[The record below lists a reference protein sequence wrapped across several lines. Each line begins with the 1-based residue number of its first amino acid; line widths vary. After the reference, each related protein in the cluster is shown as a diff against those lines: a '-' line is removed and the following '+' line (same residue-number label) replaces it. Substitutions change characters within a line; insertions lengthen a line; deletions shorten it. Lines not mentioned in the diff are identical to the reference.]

1 MEKNYFFENHQLRM
15 EIIDG
20 ILHAHYK
27 KGFKITLEDAKFL
40 VAERVK
46 MCEGQEYPFII
57 YDGGVISME
66 KAARD
71 FLASFDG
78 TKGIKIAAFVENS
91 LFSKMLINF
100 FLSVTK
106 QRIKGKA
113 FDSAEKAMEWI
124 RLNNQPI

>member
-1 MEKNYFFENHQLRM
+1 MARNHFFENHQLRM

-27 KGFKITLEDAKFL
+27 KGFRITLEDAKFL
-40 VAERVK
+40 VAERMK
-46 MCEGQEYPFII
+46 LCEDKEYPFII
-57 YDGGVISME
+57 YDGGVISMD
-66 KAARD
+66 KKARD
-71 FLASFDG
+71 FLASIDG
-78 TKGIKIAAFVENS
+78 TRGIKIAAFVESS

-113 FDSAEKAMEWI
+113 FDSAEQALVWLKSQEVLI
-124 RLNNQPI
+124 

>member
-1 MEKNYFFENHQLRM
+1 MDKNYFFENHQLRM

-27 KGFKITLEDAKFL
+27 KGFKITLEDARFL
-40 VAERVK
+40 VTERLK
-46 MCEGQEYPFII
+46 LCEGREYPFII
-57 YDGGVISME
+57 YDGGVISMD

-71 FLASFDG
+71 FLASVQG
-78 TKGIKIAAFVENS
+78 TQGIKIAAFVENS

-100 FLSVTK
+100 FLTVTK

-113 FDSAEKAMEWI
+113 FDSEEKALEWI
-124 RLNNQPI
+124 RLHEQAI